1 MKRLESLTL
10 EQEAGLKGYAQSW
23 IDRLDKGAPLDKEAA
38 SRGVDSLY
46 ALINKPAPLKVF
58 VSSPL
63 GCQFAIAI
71 LKELTEES
79 VFESVR
85 QSVRQSVGV
94 SVGQSVEESVGQSV
108 FESVWQSVRQSVE
121 ESVWQSVRQSV
132 EESVRQ
138 SVGRVYESFCWY
150 GSFCTDSYWI
160 AFYRWF
166 EKEGICDYNNPKWD
180 AFAELIEANMYDSIQ
195 FEGVH
200 IGCDMPIELHRDE
213 SGRLHSTSGMA
224 IKWSDGYG
232 VYSLWGVRFDWKLF
246 EDLTQGKLSAKEV
259 LAITNTEQRMAAL
272 KYLGADKILG
282 ELDTKLID
290 SQQGYALLSIHGM
303 TNQTEYALRYS
314 CPSTGREYISF
325 VDPEIGKKKDA
336 IEAIASKWNMTKQEW
351 GQIACHS

>member
-85 QSVRQSVGV
+85 QSV
-94 SVGQSVEESVGQSV
+94 GQSV
-108 FESVWQSVRQSVE
+108 FESVWQSV
-121 ESVWQSVRQSV
+121 WQSV